1 MGDMGMP
8 PPEGGEMPPMDDM
21 GGEMPDMGDDE
32 MGDDMPDMGD
42 DEMGDKS
49 KKGEEQITFKTI
61 QKLTG
66 RLTQKIRALENE
78 EGLTSEE
85 IKYVINM
92 VISSLNIEALDEE
105 DLDDIMSKFEGG
117 EDMGDED
124 MGEMPDMGDED
135 MGEMPDMG
143 DEDMGEMPD
152 MGDEDMGEMPYMG
165 QMPPPANG
173 GNRASMGQMPPPPGG
188 DESYAPKKR
197 YSESKVDNIL
207 SRYFELTPQEKILA
221 EQRKNKNAKFLKENL
236 KSINV
241 LSETRN
247 QYLAAESFLNKY
259 KRFKVMGKSN
269 LGNIILKLNERTVKI
284 NKKGDII

>member
-1 MGDMGMP
+1 MGTPP

-21 GGEMPDMGDDE
+21 SG
-32 MGDDMPDMGD
+32 DMPDMEDGMEDGD
-42 DEMGDKS
+42 MGEKS

-124 MGEMPDMGDED
+124 IGEMPDMGDED

-152 MGDEDMGEMPYMG
+152 MSQMG

-173 GNRASMGQMPPPPGG
+173 GNMGQMPPPANMG
-188 DESYAPKKR
+188 DESYAPKKK
-197 YSESKVDNIL
+197 YSESKVDKIL
-207 SRYFELTPQEKILA
+207 SKYFELTPQEKMLA
-221 EQRKNKNAKFLKENL
+221 EQKKNQNAKFLKENL

-241 LSETRN
+241 LSETKN

-259 KRFKVMGKSN
+259 KRFKVMGKTN

>member
-1 MGDMGMP
+1 
-8 PPEGGEMPPMDDM
+8 
-21 GGEMPDMGDDE
+21 
-32 MGDDMPDMGD
+32 
-42 DEMGDKS
+42 
-49 KKGEEQITFKTI
+49 
-61 QKLTG
+61 
-66 RLTQKIRALENE
+66 
-78 EGLTSEE
+78 
-85 IKYVINM
+85 
-92 VISSLNIEALDEE
+92 
-105 DLDDIMSKFEGG
+105 
-117 EDMGDED
+117 

-165 QMPPPANG
+165 QMPPPAN
-173 GNRASMGQMPPPPGG
+173 GG